1 MKYFQLLSKKSNLV
15 SSTTSFFLSDCNH
28 KSHVDIQISF
38 HVLKKKRDC
47 KTSREM
53 WKCKTKAIQAD
64 LDISTHIPAYSG
76 LFRHIQT

>member
-38 HVLKKKRDC
+38 HVLKKKRIV
-47 KTSREM
+47 KQVG
-53 WKCKTKAIQAD
+53 KCGNAKQK
-64 LDISTHIPAYSG
+64 P
-76 LFRHIQT
+76 FRQI